1 MELRLGQQGNGECAR
16 KKNDK
21 PKSSCS
27 TSCTSFDPNRY
38 NVTTPQQHQSQADRQ
53 INCEQTY
60 WRINIGSRTFICVE
74 IFHVDCFSV
83 INDERMLAHGVSLK
97 RVRDRDTRVWNEG
110 QASDR

>member
-1 MELRLGQQGNGECAR
+1 MCE